1 MLKHWSYGV
10 FGFLGLGGIVYYAY
24 LSERAFRQD
33 LTKYVSTLSHR
44 VKRAGSEVINEL
56 PIGILLYDEEKNI
69 EWHNPYMLEITK
81 AKETIIGKSLLD
93 VIPQLE
99 QLNKETATLD
109 IQYEERFYKVQV
121 ESDER
126 LLYFTDIT
134 DYHILKR
141 NYQAEKVA
149 FGIVHLDNL
158 EEISQV
164 MDDQSRSK
172 MMTSVTESI
181 SDWAL
186 EYGIYLR
193 RVSSDKF
200 FIVIDEMTLK
210 QMEQGRFEIL
220 DVVRQMT
227 VDNKIPITLSIG
239 IGSGVQSF
247 IELGQLAQSSL
258 DIALGRGGDQA
269 AVKSGTRLNFYG
281 GKSNAVEKRTR
292 VRARVI
298 SHALRN
304 LIQES
309 EHVFIVGHKNAD
321 MDSIGAAVGVL
332 KAVQLN
338 KRKGYIVLD
347 QSNPSIDRLMEEIK
361 EHGTLFQHFITP
373 ERAVQLCDNR
383 SLLVVVDTHK
393 PSLVMEP
400 KLLHS
405 SNRVV
410 VIDHHRR
417 SEEFIHEPVLVYMEP
432 YASSTCEL
440 VTELLQYQSDKIVMD
455 SIEATALLAGIVV
468 DTKSFALRTGSR
480 TFEAASFLRRV
491 GADTALIQGLLKEDI
506 DQFNRRA
513 EIIRNT
519 EVVYDRI
526 AIAVGVEDQRYGQL
540 LIAQTAD
547 TLLNM
552 SGVQASF
559 VVSYI
564 GDGYVAIS
572 ARSLGQINVQVIM
585 EQLGGGGHLTNAAT
599 QLEGVTQEEAIK
611 RLKEVLDDQIQKGGV
626 TT

>member
-1 MLKHWSYGV
+1 
-10 FGFLGLGGIVYYAY
+10 
-24 LSERAFRQD
+24 
-33 LTKYVSTLSHR
+33 
-44 VKRAGSEVINEL
+44 
-56 PIGILLYDEEKNI
+56 
-69 EWHNPYMLEITK
+69 
-81 AKETIIGKSLLD
+81 
-93 VIPQLE
+93 
-99 QLNKETATLD
+99 
-109 IQYEERFYKVQV
+109 
-121 ESDER
+121 
-126 LLYFTDIT
+126 
-134 DYHILKR
+134 
-141 NYQAEKVA
+141 
-149 FGIVHLDNL
+149 
-158 EEISQV
+158 
-164 MDDQSRSK
+164 
-172 MMTSVTESI
+172 
-181 SDWAL
+181 
-186 EYGIYLR
+186 
-193 RVSSDKF
+193 
-200 FIVIDEMTLK
+200 
-210 QMEQGRFEIL
+210 
-220 DVVRQMT
+220 
-227 VDNKIPITLSIG
+227 
-239 IGSGVQSF
+239 
-247 IELGQLAQSSL
+247 
-258 DIALGRGGDQA
+258 
-269 AVKSGTRLNFYG
+269 
-281 GKSNAVEKRTR
+281 
-292 VRARVI
+292 RVI

-309 EHVFIVGHKNAD
+309 EHVFIIGHKNAD
-321 MDSIGAAVGVL
+321 MDSIGAAIGVL

-347 QSNPSIDRLMEEIK
+347 QSNPSIDRLMEEIQ
-361 EHGTLFQHFITP
+361 EHEPLFQHFITP
-373 ERAVQLCDNR
+373 ERAVQLCDNQ

-400 KLLHS
+400 KLLHTS
-405 SNRVV
+405 SRVV

-455 SIEATALLAGIVV
+455 PIEATALLAGIVV

-552 SGVQASF
+552 NGIQASF

-564 GDGYVAIS
+564 GDGYVSIS

-599 QLEGVTQEEAIK
+599 QLEGITQEEAIM
-611 RLKEVLDDQIQKGGV
+611 RLKEVLDDQIQEGGV